1 MLIAAPLSCIADSG
15 SSAGLR
21 SQSAPA
27 DEYFGR
33 LGESVLGIRNALD
46 GIDRLSDGDMLSPTT
61 LANLDDQQDAIVS
74 LEQKYPNDPW
84 LPRFLSRLSSDY
96 ARAGESSTPRALV
109 VASLLNDTYT
119 SAPVAHTSN
128 AVLGS
133 VVADTDVPNLPA
145 PADPNP
151 AAADESDTSGN
162 LMASQ
167 AWDAY
172 DDSRNIATIA
182 GDVVDAST
190 GTPLYGCR
198 VAVSPNGYPNDSTDA
213 QRGNTDV
220 DGSFSI
226 ADVPLSSTEY
236 VVVMPPA
243 GSSYVPYTEVID
255 ASEGIARTGVIRLH
269 TN

>member
-1 MLIAAPLSCIADSG
+1 MLIAAPLSCVADSG
-15 SSAGLR
+15 SSGAR
-21 SQSAPA
+21 SQAAPA

-33 LGESVLGIRNALD
+33 LGESVLGIRNSLD
-46 GIDRLSDGDMLSPTT
+46 SIDQKSDGDMLSPDA

-96 ARAGESSTPRALV
+96 ARAGESSTPRAQV
-109 VASLLNDTYT
+109 VADLLDGTYR

-128 AVLGS
+128 PVLGS
-133 VVADTDVPNLPA
+133 VVADTDLPNLPGLS
-145 PADPNP
+145 DPNP
-151 AAADESDTSGN
+151 AVVDESDGSSDLAASRAWGTYNSG
-162 LMASQ
+162 
-167 AWDAY
+167 
-172 DDSRNIATIA
+172 RNIATIA
-182 GDVVDAST
+182 GDVVDEST
-190 GTPLYGCR
+190 GAPLYGCR
-198 VAVSPNGYPNDSTDA
+198 VAVSPNGYPDDTTDA
-213 QRGNTDV
+213 ARGNTDA

-243 GSSYVPYTEVID
+243 GSSYAPYTEVID
-255 ASEGIARTGVIRLH
+255 ASEGVARTGVIRLH

>member
-1 MLIAAPLSCIADSG
+1 MLIAAPLSCVADSG
-15 SSAGLR
+15 SSGAR
-21 SQSAPA
+21 SQAAPA

-33 LGESVLGIRNALD
+33 LGESVLGIRNSLD
-46 GIDRLSDGDMLSPTT
+46 SIDQKSDSDMLSPDT
-61 LANLDDQQDAIVS
+61 LANLDDQPDAVVS

-96 ARAGESSTPRALV
+96 ARAGESSTPRAQV
-109 VASLLNDTYT
+109 VADLLDGPYR

-133 VVADTDVPNLPA
+133 VVADTDLPNLPELPDSNA
-145 PADPNP
+145 
-151 AAADESDTSGN
+151 
-162 LMASQ
+162 ASQ
-167 AWDAY
+167 AWGTY
-172 DDSRNIATIA
+172 NSGRNIATIA
-182 GDVVDAST
+182 GDVVDEST
-190 GTPLYGCR
+190 GAPLYGCR
-198 VAVSPNGYPNDSTDA
+198 VAVSPNGYPDDTTDA
-213 QRGNTDV
+213 ARGNTDA

-243 GSSYVPYTEVID
+243 GSSYAPYTGVVD
-255 ASEGIARTGVIRLH
+255 ASEGVALNGVIRLH